1 MRAWHSIAAVL
12 VAAGASLGQA
22 QPPHDAP
29 PPPVRELSRE
39 TDPAAYRARLE
50 RMLEDSKQRQAKI
63 QAALQK
69 LDGGASMD
77 DVRKDLEQTFRPR
90 GAGGAGG
97 DRPPEG
103 PTRVRRDRPDEGPGQ
118 PPATLEP
125 EAVVSF
131 LEQHSAEWG
140 AQLRGFLKDNPEG
153 AQRFIGRLTPHIREI
168 MTERDVEM
176 RELRIN
182 GLKNGWDI
190 LAAARRF
197 REASRASDVA
207 AKQKA
212 AGEIRTLL
220 GAGFDNQTKLHERE
234 IAVLEERIARLRQD
248 IEKQRG
254 DREGFINRRLE
265 QMTSDNP
272 GRGPR
277 PSESPKR

>member
-1 MRAWHSIAAVL
+1 MRAWNAIVGAAML
-12 VAAGASLGQA
+12 AGAAFGQS
-22 QPPHDAP
+22 QPPRDP
-29 PPPVRELSRE
+29 PPPSREPSRE

-90 GAGGAGG
+90 GSGGGG

-103 PTRVRRDRPDEGPGQ
+103 PTRVRRDRPDEGPDQ
-118 PPATLEP
+118 PGAGPLEP

-140 AQLRGFLKDNPEG
+140 KQLRAFLKDNPDG

-197 REASRASDVA
+197 REASRASDA
-207 AKQKA
+207 PAKQKA

-254 DREGFINRRLE
+254 DREGFITRRLE

-272 GRGPR
+272 GRGSR
-277 PSESPKR
+277 PPEPPKK